1 MAMSRVDEHA
11 IEELARGEDAQ
22 IVHMQSGAVSA
33 LVRSEVE
40 AQLDAA
46 HKYKR
51 STTRFLQEAK
61 TLATITREIAESC
74 MYSLPRGGKMI
85 TGPSVR
91 LAEICASAYGNMQF
105 GSRVIDVEEKE
116 VVALGF
122 CWDMERNNRCAIEA
136 RRRITNKSGRRYD
149 DDMITVTGSAAGS
162 VALRNAIFR
171 VIPRAYVDIVYEAA
185 RKTAIGDAKSFG
197 ARRDEIMMR
206 LTKLG
211 VSQDRVLLR
220 LGKNGVD
227 DISME
232 DAEVLIGLGTAIKN
246 GDIQLDEAF
255 PTAAPAPVPAAQDG
269 KRISLKGGKK
279 ADAAPADGAA
289 QDENQNP
296 PDGAGAA
303 TDGKPTA
310 AELAEEAAK
319 LSGK

>member
-1 MAMSRVDEHA
+1 MAMSRVDNDA
-11 IEELARGEDAQ
+11 IEQMAKAEDAE
-22 IVHMQSGAVSA
+22 IVHFQAGAVSA
-33 LVRSEVE
+33 MVRSEVE
-40 AQLDAA
+40 CQLDAA

-61 TLATITREIAESC
+61 TLATITREVAESC

-105 GSRVIDVEEKE
+105 GSRVLDVEEKE
-116 VVALGF
+116 IVALGF

-136 RRRITNKSGRRYD
+136 RRRITNKYGKRYD
-149 DDMITVTGSAAGS
+149 DDMITVTGAAAGS

-171 VIPRAYVDIVYEAA
+171 IIPRAYVDVVYEAA
-185 RKTAIGDAKSFG
+185 KRTAIGDAKSFG

-220 LGKNGVD
+220 LGRAGVD
-227 DISME
+227 DITMD

-246 GDIQLDEAF
+246 GDTTLDEAF
-255 PTAAPAPVPAAQDG
+255 PEAAPAPAPAAEDG
-269 KRISLKGGKK
+269 KRISLKGKK
-279 ADAAPADGAA
+279 SEPKDEPAPAAEPEREPGSDG
-289 QDENQNP
+289 
-296 PDGAGAA
+296 
-303 TDGKPTA
+303 
-310 AELAEEAAK
+310 
-319 LSGK
+319 